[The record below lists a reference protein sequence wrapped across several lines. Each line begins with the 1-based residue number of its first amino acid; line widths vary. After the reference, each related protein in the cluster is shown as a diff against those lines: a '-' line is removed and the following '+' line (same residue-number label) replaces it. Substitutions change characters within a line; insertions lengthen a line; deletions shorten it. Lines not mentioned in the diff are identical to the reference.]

1 MLLKL
6 SMYVRVVWIHEPIE
20 NWRSLFYE
28 TAYVSKFIQLNFNN
42 QLCFNLNNSKYSRK
56 IVYVNG
62 MKERVIKK
70 IYKYLDETNK
80 TSTSIIQSVSEMK
93 EIVERVEQRSAQS
106 LIQVEKIEQR
116 VMKLENYFEFVG
128 KYIELSLNGK
138 NSFKRILKR
147 ENDNLFVSIGRNK
160 HMLNLNEL
168 NKAKFY

>member
-6 SMYVRVVWIHEPIE
+6 SILSY
-20 NWRSLFYE
+20 
-28 TAYVSKFIQLNFNN
+28 LNFNN

-93 EIVERVEQRSAQS
+93 EIVERVEQRSAQT